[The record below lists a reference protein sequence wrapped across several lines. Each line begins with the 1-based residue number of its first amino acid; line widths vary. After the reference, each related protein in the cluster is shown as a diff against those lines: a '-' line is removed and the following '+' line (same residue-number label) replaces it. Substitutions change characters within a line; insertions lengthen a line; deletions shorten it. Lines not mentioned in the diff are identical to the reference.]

1 MRINVWTDR
10 DLDLARKPELYEHLA
25 RSLRFH
31 LVLTGA
37 ELVVSAACFVYLAL
51 RQDVARALWLFAF
64 VALFNL
70 YSFNFIVPHRG
81 KECRLKIYDWGN
93 LVTAGGGYFSLWM
106 AGLSCAGTGL
116 GLQTRVLLA
125 SFFALLEYA
134 VFLSECAT
142 DAEEEKASGL
152 QTLPAKLGRF
162 GTVLTAWLACG
173 ALTAAWLGFG
183 QHLLKMAPAPVNL
196 APVTTWNAV
205 TALLICSGFLSF
217 ARKAHAPRL
226 WDVTVDLSFWMM
238 RIGALAI
245 IMLSRGESFV

>member
-1 MRINVWTDR
+1 
-10 DLDLARKPELYEHLA
+10 
-25 RSLRFH
+25 
-31 LVLTGA
+31 
-37 ELVVSAACFVYLAL
+37 
-51 RQDVARALWLFAF
+51 
-64 VALFNL
+64 
-70 YSFNFIVPHRG
+70 
-81 KECRLKIYDWGN
+81 
-93 LVTAGGGYFSLWM
+93 
-106 AGLSCAGTGL
+106 
-116 GLQTRVLLA
+116 
-125 SFFALLEYA
+125 LEYA

-183 QHLLKMAPAPVNL
+183 QDLLKMAPAPFNL
-196 APVTTWNAV
+196 TPVTSWNAV